1 LAAADAS
8 TIFTVLN
15 GKVGILTANPQYTL
29 DVVGTIRAAEILT
42 TSDARKKTDIAVIDN
57 ALSSL
62 LGIN

>member
-1 LAAADAS
+1 
-8 TIFTVLN
+8 
-15 GKVGILTANPQYTL
+15 LTANPQYTL